1 MDIWRGPVTPMG
13 EMRDWREG
21 VRRKG
26 TGRLASSSPVSNG
39 PGKGSRGLVYT
50 TKFGGKILYGVSR
63 QK

>member
-39 PGKGSRGLVYT
+39 KGSRGLVLQNLEE
-50 TKFGGKILYGVSR
+50 KSCMRHL
-63 QK
+63 